1 MNDSL
6 KATFFAECED
16 LLEALS
22 SGLAVVSEGA
32 HDAETV
38 NAIFR
43 AVHSIKGAA
52 GAFAL
57 TDLVN
62 FAHRFETV
70 LDRIR
75 SGTIEIDAEVLRII
89 TRSSDVLADLVEAA
103 QSESGAIPEAMDGL
117 VQSLT
122 DLGEAP
128 AAGGAAAADAFAFEP
143 VAFAPICLDLPAAER
158 VFHVAFTPHRA
169 LYENG
174 HEPARL
180 FAALAEL
187 GAVEVRCDTSR
198 LPELDRL
205 DPAESYLSWTI
216 VLRGDIAEG
225 RILQVFSF
233 VEGLCD
239 LTVDLVDEGVP
250 HEPPALLVHESDGTD
265 KGGAHM
271 APVDTPAPAAGPVGA
286 APGGAP
292 KAARPATPGQP
303 AAAPAATLRVDPE
316 RVDKLI
322 NTVGELIIN
331 HAVITQKVIASG
343 IPQNSDL
350 MADLDDYRH
359 LAREIQEGVM
369 AIRAQPVKPLFQ
381 RMARIVREAAE
392 ATGKD
397 VVLVTEGEATEVDKT
412 LVERLADPL
421 THMVRNAVD
430 HGIEPAERRAA
441 AGKPLPATVRLSA
454 AHRSG
459 HVQIE
464 VADDG
469 GGLNRERVL
478 QTAIAKGLVSPD
490 AKLSE
495 AEIDNLLFLPGFS
508 TASTV
513 TNLSGRGVG
522 MDVVKTTI
530 TSLGGRL
537 TIASE
542 PGRGSVFTISL
553 PLTLAVLD
561 GMVVSVGSETMVLP
575 LASIVE
581 TVRPRPGDFMPIGP
595 TGTLLSIRGAF
606 VPVVCLGDVLGLGRH
621 EIDASRSIL
630 VLIRTETGSQVAL
643 AVDGISDQ
651 RQVVIKSL
659 EGNYRAIQ
667 GISAATILGDGKIAL
682 IVDPDAVVAMA
693 SQTPP
698 LSPLADME
706 FHNDRRAAAG

>member
-22 SGLAVVSEGA
+22 SGLAIVREGD

-75 SGTIEIDAEVLRII
+75 SGTLEIDTEVLRIV

-103 QSESGAIPEAMDGL
+103 QSESGAIPEAMEGL

-122 DLGEAP
+122 ELGEAP
-128 AAGGAAAADAFAFEP
+128 AGAAAADAFAFEP
-143 VAFAPICLDLPAAER
+143 LAFAPVGLDLPAAER
-158 VFHVAFTPHRA
+158 VFHVSFAPHRA
-169 LYENG
+169 LYANG

-187 GAVEVRCDTSR
+187 GTVEVSCDTSR

-205 DPAESYLSWTI
+205 DPAESYLSWTL

-225 RILQVFSF
+225 RILQVFAF
-233 VEGLCD
+233 VDGLCD
-239 LTVDLVDEGVP
+239 LTVDLVDEVVSGD
-250 HEPPALLVHESDGTD
+250 PADLALPDPAGDGD
-265 KGGAHM
+265 GGATLLPLGLPGQ
-271 APVDTPAPAAGPVGA
+271 AARQGPAGSASA
-286 APGGAP
+286 AP
-292 KAARPATPGQP
+292 KATRSASASQP
-303 AAAPAATLRVDPE
+303 PAAPAATLRVDPE

-331 HAVITQKVIASG
+331 HAVITQKVLASG

-430 HGIEPAERRAA
+430 HGIEPTERRAA
-441 AGKPLPATVRLSA
+441 AGKPTPATVRLTAS
-454 AHRSG
+454 HRSG

-469 GGLNRERVL
+469 GGLDRERIL
-478 QTAIAKGLVSPD
+478 QTAISKGLVSPD

-561 GMVVSVGSETMVLP
+561 GMVVTVGTETMVLP

-581 TVRPRPGDFMPIGP
+581 TIRPRPGDFMPLGR
-595 TGTLLSIRGAF
+595 TGMLLSIRGAF

-621 EIDASRSIL
+621 EIDSARSIL

-682 IVDPDAVVAMA
+682 IVDPDAVITMA
-693 SQTPP
+693 SQSSPS
-698 LSPLADME
+698 SPLPDME
-706 FHNDRRAAAG
+706 FHNDRRVAAG